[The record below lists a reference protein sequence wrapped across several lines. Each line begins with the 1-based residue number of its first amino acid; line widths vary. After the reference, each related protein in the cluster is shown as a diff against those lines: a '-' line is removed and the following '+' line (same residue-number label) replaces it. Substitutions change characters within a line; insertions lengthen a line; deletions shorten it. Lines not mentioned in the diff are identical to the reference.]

1 MHDIDHI
8 ALEGSIHEMRLH
20 LAKEQSAMHKV
31 RLAVARWR
39 GAPPAQA
46 MQTTQAKQES
56 PPCHDACPPLP
67 YQSRW
72 HAETQ
77 CDFMCW
83 LEAGGFAQAEA
94 SENTVATHAQADET
108 SPASPCLHCPT

>member
-1 MHDIDHI
+1 MHDINHI
-8 ALEGSIHEMRLH
+8 ALEGSIHEMRLR

-46 MQTTQAKQES
+46 MQTQQHTS
-56 PPCHDACPPLP
+56 CHDACPPLP
-67 YQSRW
+67 CQSRW

-83 LEAGGFAQAEA
+83 LEAGGFAQAEP
-94 SENTVATHAQADET
+94 SENTAATHAQAGET
-108 SPASPCLHCPT
+108 SPACPCLHCPT

>member
-8 ALEGSIHEMRLH
+8 ALEGSIHEMRLR

-39 GAPPAQA
+39 GTPPTQA
-46 MQTTQAKQES
+46 MQTQQEGT
-56 PPCHDACPPLP
+56 PCKASCTPLP
-67 YQSRW
+67 CQSRW
-72 HAETQ
+72 QAQTQ

-94 SENTVATHAQADET
+94 PENATVANTPADES
-108 SPASPCLHCPT
+108 SPDSTCLHCPT

>member
-8 ALEGSIHEMRLH
+8 ALEGSIHEMRLR

-39 GAPPAQA
+39 GAPLAQA
-46 MQTTQAKQES
+46 MQTKQPS
-56 PPCHDACPPLP
+56 SSCHDGCQPL
-67 YQSRW
+67 QSRW
-72 HAETQ
+72 HAKTQ
-77 CDFMCW
+77 CHFMCW

-94 SENTVATHAQADET
+94 PENTAAANPPADENN
-108 SPASPCLHCPT
+108 PASSCLHCPT